1 MNWTR
6 YEEGA
11 KADTVGCALLA
22 FLLVT
27 VFSGA
32 LLF

>member
-1 MNWTR
+1 MNATR
-6 YEEGA
+6 YEGQPR
-11 KADTVGCALLA
+11 ADTVGCTLLA